1 LEAKAS
7 TVSEIV
13 KNEEPKTKWPE
24 VYVGCDTRES
34 SPLLVAAV
42 IKGIKAMRVPYTD
55 FGVVT
60 TPQLHYL
67 VANHEKKL
75 KADDYVRDFSN
86 AFNEFCELSGP
97 AKPGYEPSIC
107 LDCAN
112 GVGASTFAKFVP
124 KVKHAFETNMINTDT
139 NKKQILNYD
148 CGAEYLQKDVRYPT
162 NYSTHDSP
170 AKCCSFDGDADRL
183 IYFTKGNKFH
193 DS

>member
-60 TPQLHYL
+60 TP
-67 VANHEKKL
+67 
-75 KADDYVRDFSN
+75 
-86 AFNEFCELSGP
+86 
-97 AKPGYEPSIC
+97 
-107 LDCAN
+107 
-112 GVGASTFAKFVP
+112 
-124 KVKHAFETNMINTDT
+124 
-139 NKKQILNYD
+139 
-148 CGAEYLQKDVRYPT
+148 
-162 NYSTHDSP
+162 
-170 AKCCSFDGDADRL
+170 
-183 IYFTKGNKFH
+183 
-193 DS
+193 